1 MERGVSNGE
10 AVVLDVAQLQT
21 LLRKSFNLGLD
32 VDQRKPRALNRL
44 ELAKALQGAAEANA
58 TAAKGIAIERAV
70 ATEEIAGSEA
80 FALHA
85 AAFIGMPDP
94 VFHLAERAMGI
105 ITGLAAVEPDP
116 RAGEN
121 DLLLDTALRAA
132 TALAQLLQAR
142 HGVVT
147 ANSSAER
154 EAVSAALTNA
164 GEQLKQAA
172 DQVDAFFKLAEAS
185 WAAGRRGRSDLN

>member
-1 MERGVSNGE
+1 MERGVGDGE

-21 LLRKSFNLGLD
+21 LLRRSFNLGME
-32 VDQRKPRALNRL
+32 VDRRKPQALTRL

-85 AAFIGMPDP
+85 AAFTGMPDP
-94 VFHLAERAMGI
+94 VFHLAERTIGI

-116 RAGEN
+116 RAGES

-142 HGVVT
+142 HGAAT
-147 ANSSAER
+147 AKSSAER
-154 EAVSAALTNA
+154 DAVTAALTNA
-164 GEQLKQAA
+164 GEQLQQAA
-172 DQVDAFFKLAEAS
+172 DDVNAFFKLAEAS
-185 WAAGRRGRSDLN
+185 WAAGRRGRTDLN